1 MKRKSR
7 LFALAV
13 VCVGIPAATL
23 VAQPPAN
30 RLAGTWQLT
39 VSGQHMPG
47 PLSAISICNRDGSI
61 TEIGYQRFPGVLGIG
76 AGTHPDVGY
85 GNYVQTG
92 AREFRLTIQTELPDH
107 RSQRV
112 SGIAFLSESGD
123 QVTGSAETQILS
135 QNGTVLYST
144 HVDVVGKRVPR
155 LSRLTAMR

>member
-1 MKRKSR
+1 
-7 LFALAV
+7 
-13 VCVGIPAATL
+13 
-23 VAQPPAN
+23 
-30 RLAGTWQLT
+30 
-39 VSGQHMPG
+39 
-47 PLSAISICNRDGSI
+47 
-61 TEIGYQRFPGVLGIG
+61 
-76 AGTHPDVGY
+76 VGY

-123 QVTGSAETQILS
+123 QVTGSAETQFLS